1 MYMHG
6 PGFNWQN
13 EPIDA
18 NDVYVSGGR
27 KANFVNS
34 MCYDTKLLIFTFF
47 KGFPYSMEWL
57 TQGKTF

>member
-47 KGFPYSMEWL
+47 KVFHIRWSG
-57 TQGKTF
+57 